1 MTISQLIKQLED
13 IKEKHGDVPVNVFE
27 PYALGCGGLFETQR
41 VLPST
46 VMITIMWLGLPCAM
60 KTQETRS
67 LVRKVDNLAFAGICL
82 NYVVLFITW
91 DDRATGEDA
100 MTQGLYLIL
109 GLIPFVVAAMILSDK
124 VKKGFK

>member
-1 MTISQLIKQLED
+1 M
-13 IKEKHGDVPVNVFE
+13 
-27 PYALGCGGLFETQR
+27 
-41 VLPST
+41 
-46 VMITIMWLGLPCAM
+46 
-60 KTQETRS
+60 
-67 LVRKVDNLAFAGICL
+67 RKVDNLAFAGICL